1 MLILNIVNWQK
12 AYDQSSN
19 FKNSGPTKWAFV
31 KEFLDRDF
39 YEELYMTFPK
49 FDSTWYLTDSAGS
62 KTDEKLAYRK
72 FWKREQ
78 NRYYIDGIPI
88 NEHNLIQEYDS
99 GYSESWNKFLNH
111 AWSEEFVKKLVE
123 VTGVEVKGLRHF
135 CFMYANEN
143 CYQKTHIHNVSD
155 KTLIVFLYFS
165 KNWEEGD
172 PGGTYLSDVG
182 AAAVDDQYFATG
194 ESKIVFEPYDLDNTS
209 LFVLDG
215 PEAAHG
221 VRKISKD
228 VERRAIQL
236 TYEPYSS
243 VNGWYGTARKDIS
256 EPLDL

>member
-1 MLILNIVNWQK
+1 MLILNAVNWQN

-39 YEELYMTFPK
+39 YEELYKTFPK
-49 FDSTWYLTDSAGS
+49 FDNTWYLTDSAGS

-72 FWKREQ
+72 FWKREKS
-78 NRYYIDGIPI
+78 RYYTDGTPI

-99 GYSESWNKFLNH
+99 MYSESWNKFLNH

-123 VTGVEVKGLRHF
+123 VTGVEVSGLRHF
-135 CFMYANEN
+135 CFMYAKKD
-143 CYQKTHIHNVSD
+143 CFQSPHIHNVSD

-172 PGGTYLSDVG
+172 PGGTFLSDG
-182 AAAVDDQYFATG
+182 LD
-194 ESKIVFEPYDLDNTS
+194 ESKILFEPYDLDNTA

-215 PEAAHG
+215 PKAAHG
-221 VRKISKD
+221 VRKITKD

-236 TYEPYSS
+236 TYEPFSTT
-243 VNGWYGTARKDIS
+243 NGWYGELNKDVF
-256 EPLDL
+256 EPIEL

>member
-1 MLILNIVNWQK
+1 MLILNAVNWQN

-39 YEELYMTFPK
+39 YEELYKTFPK
-49 FDSTWYLTDSAGS
+49 FDNTWYLTDSAGS

-78 NRYYIDGIPI
+78 GRYYADGTHID
-88 NEHNLIQEYDS
+88 EHNLIQEYDS
-99 GYSESWNKFLNH
+99 MYSESWNKFLNH

-123 VTGVEVKGLRHF
+123 VTGVEVSGLRHF
-135 CFMYANEN
+135 CFMYAKKD
-143 CYQKTHIHNVSD
+143 CFQSPHIHNVSD

-172 PGGTYLSDVG
+172 PGGTFLSDG
-182 AAAVDDQYFATG
+182 LD
-194 ESKIVFEPYDLDNTS
+194 ESKILFEPYDLDNTA

-215 PEAAHG
+215 PKAAHG
-221 VRKISKD
+221 VRKITKD

-236 TYEPYSS
+236 TYEPFSTT
-243 VNGWYGTARKDIS
+243 NGWYGELNKDVF
-256 EPLDL
+256 EPIDLET